1 MLIKD
6 FVAVVPSTTT
16 ETIAAATRRTTPAG
30 GLPTTVVAAAPVNH
44 SINPQQEPITAP
56 ITITSTAQPTTVR
69 PSTPPTASA
78 RLAAALRHRIG
89 TTGSWLLGTPQF
101 AAWETL
107 LWLHGPTGSGKTVL
121 ASALVQH
128 LRSQS
133 ESPAAAQRRPCLFYL
148 FDGTDARETNGLE
161 AMLKGFVG
169 QLVACEEGGGD
180 AAGGVVAVPS
190 PCGEEE
196 GEGEKFPRVVEDA
209 IVGMEGPLDV
219 VVDGI
224 DECAERAAVV
234 QWLDGVMQKK
244 KKKASG
250 GMRLCVSSRHAEPAE
265 EPCFGELM
273 RHHGSQRIALDAAAM
288 SDDIKAVA
296 QWALSND
303 ARFGRWQQHRSGAD
317 AFAFSTQQRDLSDA
331 DFRKDVVDT
340 IVKRADGIVQLVPH
354 HLDALAQSATLRLF
368 KRTLSTLPANLAD
381 THARLLSAVPTA
393 HRRSVIRLLRFA
405 LYSESAAP
413 LTAAEATDALAVSL
427 DMEPAFDAQDR
438 VKDVA
443 DLIAGLCP
451 RLLEVRKSGDD
462 EGRVHVAHGSV
473 REYLLS
479 DPPAADGYS
488 DAFAEGAAKAEM
500 ARVCMAYLAAVAGVW
515 WRNAAAVSWEVVA
528 RAFPFA
534 GYAARHWAAFARA
547 DEGVEEA
554 VVGDVVAFVADEKT
568 RALLAAAAAESS
580 PFQTPLSLA
589 TQAGLRLTVSAL
601 LKAQPPPSADDC
613 TAALVHACATASSN
627 NPSAI
632 AAALLSGGADPN
644 TSSGLPLTLACTTAQ
659 SPALV
664 DLLLSAGA
672 DPTLAGPALPQT
684 LLTTTT
690 TADNNNNLAVLATL
704 LAHPACAT
712 VGIAYW
718 TPALATACED
728 GLVEAAQLFHSH
740 GIRLPPA
747 QHGLLLRLAA
757 RSGHPELVALLLLQD
772 DNNNNNDHAAAAAA
786 ALDEA
791 LWNVAQTHRRAPAPS
806 ARHLATLATL
816 AGHSAPLTARF
827 WRGLEGQV
835 AVMNLQTLDA
845 VLAAIAPGTI
855 AHAAHGHGASNVLER
870 VCAGGVFDGAAKA
883 RMLLARGVV
892 DAAGEDGAAAL
903 RAACRG
909 GEAEVAKLLV
919 ERGADPYAEGP
930 APEEVAW
937 EGWANAFAVAERA
950 GRGEIVDILSRD
962 RAWEAEKMRRSH
974 SRLRNDWKRGA
985 LGLGGVEA

>member
-6 FVAVVPSTTT
+6 FVAVVPSTT
-16 ETIAAATRRTTPAG
+16 ETIAAATRTTPAG
-30 GLPTTVVAAAPVNH
+30 GLPATVVAAAPVNNR
-44 SINPQQEPITAP
+44 SQQEPTTTTTITAP
-56 ITITSTAQPTTVR
+56 ITITAQPTASC
-69 PSTPPTASA
+69 PSTAPIASA
-78 RLAAALRHRIG
+78 RLSTALSHRIG
-89 TTGSWLLGTPQF
+89 STGSWLFSTSQF

-128 LRSQS
+128 LRQSQS
-133 ESPAAAQRRPCLFYL
+133 AAQRRPCLFYL

-169 QLVACEEGGGD
+169 QLHEQD
-180 AAGGVVAVPS
+180 AGGVVAVPS
-190 PCGEEE
+190 CGEGEEE
-196 GEGEKFPRVVEDA
+196 EKKLSRVAEDA

-244 KKKASG
+244 KG
-250 GMRLCVSSRHAEPAE
+250 GMRLCVSSRHAEE
-265 EPCFGELM
+265 EPCFGERM
-273 RHHGSQRIALDAAAM
+273 RRHGSQRIALDAAAM

-303 ARFGRWQQHRSGAD
+303 ARFGRWQQQQQSGRGGAD
-317 AFAFSTQQRDLSDA
+317 AFAFSTPQQRDLSDA
-331 DFRKDVVDT
+331 DFRRDVVDT

-354 HLDALAQSATLRLF
+354 HLDALAQSPTLRLF
-368 KRTLSTLPANLAD
+368 KRTLATLPSNLAD

-405 LYSESAAP
+405 LYSSAP

-451 RLLEVRKSGDD
+451 RLLEVRGSGDD
-462 EGRVHVAHGSV
+462 EERVHVAHGSV

-488 DAFAEGAAKAEM
+488 DAFAERAAKAEM

-515 WRNAAAVSWEVVA
+515 WRNAAAVPWEVVA

-534 GYAARHWAAFARA
+534 GYASRHWAAFARA

-554 VVGDVVAFVADEKT
+554 VVGDVMAFVADEKT
-568 RALLAAAAAESS
+568 RALLAAASPSDDSS
-580 PFQTPLSLA
+580 PFHTPLSLA
-589 TQAGLRLTVSAL
+589 TQAGLPLTVSAL

-613 TAALVHACATASSN
+613 TAALVHACANN
-627 NPSAI
+627 NPTAI

-690 TADNNNNLAVLATL
+690 AEDNNNNLAVLATL
-704 LAHPACAT
+704 LAHPACAAT
-712 VGIAYW
+712 GIAYW

-728 GLVEAAQLFHSH
+728 GLLSAAQLFHSH
-740 GIRLPPA
+740 GILPRLPPA

-757 RSGHPELVALLLLQD
+757 RSGHPELVALLLLDSND
-772 DNNNNNDHAAAAAA
+772 DDHAAAAAAA

-791 LWNVAQTHRRAPAPS
+791 LWNVAQTHRRAPAGPS
-806 ARHLATLATL
+806 AGHVATLATL
-816 AGHSAPLTARF
+816 AAHSAALTARF

-835 AVMNLQTLDA
+835 CVMGLRTLDA
-845 VLAAIAPGTI
+845 VLAAVVAPGSI
-855 AHAAHGHGASNVLER
+855 ADGRGRGAGGVLER
-870 VCAGGVFDGAAKA
+870 VCSGGAFDGAAKA

-892 DAAGEDGAAAL
+892 DAAGDEGAAAL

-909 GEAEVAKLLV
+909 GDAEVARLLV

-950 GRGEIVDILSRD
+950 GRRGIVDVLSRD
-962 RAWEAEKMRRSH
+962 RSWEAEKMRRVSFHVSH

-985 LGLGGVEA
+985 LGFGGLEA

>member
-16 ETIAAATRRTTPAG
+16 ETIAAATRTTPAG
-30 GLPTTVVAAAPVNH
+30 GLPTTVVAAAPINH
-44 SINPQQEPITAP
+44 SSNPQQEPITAP
-56 ITITSTAQPTTVR
+56 ITITSTAQPTAR

-89 TTGSWLLGTPQF
+89 STGSWLLGTPQF
-101 AAWETL
+101 SAWETL

-121 ASALVQH
+121 ASALVHH

-133 ESPAAAQRRPCLFYL
+133 AQRRPCLFYL

-169 QLVACEEGGGD
+169 QLVACEEGGD

-190 PCGEEE
+190 SCGE
-196 GEGEKFPRVVEDA
+196 GEGEEEKFPRVVEDA

-234 QWLDGVMQKK
+234 RWLDGVMQKK
-244 KKKASG
+244 KG

-265 EPCFGELM
+265 PCFGELM
-273 RHHGSQRIALDAAAM
+273 RRHGSQRIALDAAAM

-296 QWALSND
+296 LWALSND

-340 IVKRADGIVQLVPH
+340 IVRRADGIIQLVPH

-451 RLLEVRKSGDD
+451 RLLEVRGSGDD

-515 WRNAAAVSWEVVA
+515 WRNVAAVPWEVVA

-534 GYAARHWAAFARA
+534 GYAARHWAAFARS
-547 DEGVEEA
+547 DEGVEE
-554 VVGDVVAFVADEKT
+554 VVVDDVVAFVADEKT

-613 TAALVHACATASSN
+613 TAALVHACATAPN
-627 NPSAI
+627 NPTI

-644 TSSGLPLTLACTTAQ
+644 TSSGLPLTLACTTSQ

-690 TADNNNNLAVLATL
+690 TADNNNNNNLAVLATL
-704 LAHPACAT
+704 LAHACAT

-728 GLVEAAQLFHSH
+728 GLVEAARLFHSH

-757 RSGHPELVALLLLQD
+757 RGGHAELVALLLQD
-772 DNNNNNDHAAAAAA
+772 DNNNDRAAAAGA

-806 ARHLATLATL
+806 PRHVATLATL
-816 AGHSAPLTARF
+816 AAHSAPLTSRF

-855 AHAAHGHGASNVLER
+855 AHGRGHGGAGNVLER

-962 RAWEAEKMRRSH
+962 RAWEAEKMRRVSFHVSH